1 MLNTHMRSNFTI
13 DKKLVIWS
21 LDRVMEALYM
31 TKTQNNSE
39 LQISRVEMI
48 MRKFMIGVTWRTL
61 IITNLVLGTLIMR
74 IMSKYT
80 HPKIENLIM
89 IYTRIDHHSQ
99 IRITKNI
106 NSLQLEIFGN
116 RVLIDSWVPSQ
127 WKNKNKFPSEMWMMS
142 FQ

>member
-21 LDRVMEALYM
+21 LGRVMEALYM

-48 MRKFMIGVTWRTL
+48 MRKFKIGVTWGTL
-61 IITNLVLGTLIMR
+61 IITNLVLGTLIML

-89 IYTRIDHHSQ
+89 NYTRIDHHSQ
-99 IRITKNI
+99 IEISKSI
-106 NSLQLEIFGN
+106 NNLQLEIFGKV
-116 RVLIDSWVPSQ
+116 VLIDSWVRSP
-127 WKNKNKFPSEMWMMS
+127 WKNKNKFPLEMLMMS